1 MNLKRSLKKL
11 FGGKKRGG
19 GGRIIN
25 LYGVSRP
32 KKVCISYILQPFN
45 RPNEFKHQNYVTS
58 HVVAE
63 TFHEMG
69 YQVDVYDYQ
78 HNNPISYNEYDV
90 IFGIGD
96 NFEKSFYCANRSI
109 PRIHLITG
117 IHEALHNTNALRSI
131 RDFYGLTKIWLP
143 EETNITPVNHYYA
156 MHEADVAL
164 IMAEGYVFD
173 HCKEVFKEKLY
184 TLNNN
189 ILGVFSEFEP
199 KKERNSNFLFL
210 SGGKQLTKGLPILLE
225 VARLNPQLTFYV
237 IVPRLNAV
245 LENHYKDLF
254 VGGNVLLFRD
264 LRMDS
269 KEMRQIVEACS
280 YVVAPS
286 YVDGMPGGTI
296 EPMSAGLIPIVSK
309 YCGFG
314 KADFILEF
322 EDVSVE
328 GLNEMIEQVLKL
340 DDGVFFNYSKLV
352 KEYALSRYS
361 KSNVKAQLKDIL
373 DRLLTM

>member
-11 FGGKKRGG
+11 FRGKKKGG

-25 LYGVSRP
+25 LFGVSQP

-63 TFHEMG
+63 AFHEMG

-78 HNNPISYNEYDV
+78 HNNPICYDDYDV

-96 NFEKSFYCANRSI
+96 NFEKSFYSANRAI

-117 IHEALHNTNALRSI
+117 VHEALHNTNALRSI
-131 RDFYGLTKIWLP
+131 RDFYDLTKIWLP
-143 EETNITPVNHYYA
+143 EETNITTVNHYYA

-164 IMAEGYVFD
+164 IMAEGYVFE
-173 HCKEVFKEKLY
+173 HCKNVFKEKLFV
-184 TLNNN
+184 LNNN
-189 ILGVFSEFEP
+189 ILGVFAEFEL
-199 KKERNSNFLFL
+199 KKERNTNFLFL
-210 SGGKQLTKGLPILLE
+210 SGGKQLTKGLHILLE
-225 VARLNPQLTFYV
+225 VARLNPHLNFYV
-237 IVPRLNAV
+237 VVPRLNPV
-245 LENHYKDLF
+245 LEDHYKDLF
-254 VGGNVLLFRD
+254 VAGNVFLFKD

-269 KEMRQIVEACS
+269 KEMKQIVESCS

-314 KADFILEF
+314 KADFIFEF
-322 EDVSVE
+322 EDLSVE
-328 GLNEMIEQVLKL
+328 GLNEMIEWVLKL
-340 DDGVFFNYSKLV
+340 DDDVFFSYGRLV
-352 KEYALSRYS
+352 KEYALTNYS
-361 KSNVKAQLKDIL
+361 KSNVKAQLNEIL
-373 DRLLTM
+373 RTVLDQ